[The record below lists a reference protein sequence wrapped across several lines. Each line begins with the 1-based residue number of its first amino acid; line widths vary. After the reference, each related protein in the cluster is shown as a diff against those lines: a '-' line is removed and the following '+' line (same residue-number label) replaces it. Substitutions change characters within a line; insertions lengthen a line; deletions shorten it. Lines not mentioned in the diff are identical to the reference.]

1 MTTLVNRGSTRR
13 WLIAI
18 LSLLAALSS
27 MTLTATAADTDA
39 SRDPLSWPAITQ
51 TNCPW
56 TRWWWMGSAVD
67 EPNLTRLLEE
77 YQKAGIGG
85 VEICPIY
92 GAHGYEDRFIEY
104 LSPKWMQML
113 AHTTREAKRLDMG
126 VDMTTGTGWP
136 FGGPN
141 VSNDDASARTVQK
154 TYDVAGGATISERLP
169 AGRLQC
175 LIAFAADK
183 QQIDL
188 TSQVKDGRLQWTAPS
203 GTWRIYA
210 VLANGPVQKVKRA
223 APGGEGSV
231 LDPFSVAKLDRYLS
245 RFDAA
250 FSKYDGLTPRGQF
263 HDSYEYYNASWTD
276 ELFSEFAK
284 RRGYDLR
291 AQLPAFFG
299 EGAPEIVARVKCDY
313 RETISDLH
321 LDYVHRWTQ
330 WAHGHGSL
338 TRNQA
343 HGAPANLIDVYGAAD
358 IPETEIFARY
368 EERHLPMLKFSS
380 SAAHLKG
387 TVLASS
393 ESFTWLGEHFN
404 VPLSQVKKCADFLML
419 SGVNH
424 ILFHGI
430 PYSPQD
436 APWPGW
442 QFYAAV
448 NFGPTGGLWHDLPA
462 FNSYVAHCQSI
473 LQSGR
478 PDSDVLLY
486 VPFQDIWQT
495 PRGLLTQFTTPGEWM
510 FQQPFYETAVKLWER
525 GYQYDELSDRF
536 LAGAKVEDGAVTI
549 GGNRFKTILLPP
561 MNSIPVPTMRK
572 LLDLQREGAT
582 IAVQNGLPTD
592 VPGFANFEQR
602 RAELKELLGGLKFEP
617 AGDGMQ
623 KASIGKGSILIGSNL
638 DGLLGPA
645 GARREPM
652 IDSGLRFVRR
662 TSERGRQY
670 FVVNS
675 SDRAV
680 DSWITLAAPAKA
692 AALLDP
698 MNPARTGLASLRQTP
713 DQGTQVYLQL
723 HAGESCIVRTFTDT
737 PLVGKTWPYV
747 ESAAGTIT
755 LSGPW
760 KVSFIEGGPE
770 LPKAYETS
778 KLASWTT
785 RDDSEAKRF
794 AGSARYQIDFDFPA
808 SAADDY
814 LLDLGT
820 VHESA
825 RVRLNGREVATLI
838 APPYQ
843 IAIGS
848 YLHPGANSLEIEV
861 TNLAAN
867 RIADMDRRKVNWKY
881 FYDANV
887 SSLQQRNGLDASNW
901 PLRDSGLMGP
911 ATIQQV
917 KRGHNP

>member
-1 MTTLVNRGSTRR
+1 MTFLANYGISNRYLV
-13 WLIAI
+13 LI
-18 LSLLAALSS
+18 LLAV
-27 MTLTATAADTDA
+27 TACPSRIPTARAAAIDT
-39 SRDPLSWPAITQ
+39 SRDPLAWPTITQ
-51 TNCPW
+51 TNRPW
-56 TRWWWMGSAVD
+56 TRWWWLGSAID

-85 VEICPIY
+85 VEVCPIY

-154 TYDVAGGATISERLP
+154 TYDLAGGATIDERLP

-175 LIAFAADK
+175 LIAFATDK

-188 TSQVKDGRLQWTAPS
+188 ASQVKDGRLEWTAPA

-223 APGGEGSV
+223 APGAEGNV

-250 FSKYDGLTPRGQF
+250 FSKYDGLTPRSQF

-276 ELFSEFAK
+276 DLFSEFAK

-291 AQLPAFFG
+291 TQLPAFFG

-321 LDYVHRWTQ
+321 LDYVRRWTQ
-330 WAHGHGSL
+330 WAHAHGSL
-338 TRNQA
+338 TRDQA

-358 IPETEIFARY
+358 IPETEVFARY
-368 EERHLPMLKFSS
+368 EEQHLPMLKFSS

-387 TVLASS
+387 TMLASS

-404 VPLSQVKKCADFLML
+404 VPLSQVKRCADFLML

-424 ILFHGI
+424 IFFHGI

-436 APWPGW
+436 AAWPGW

-462 FNSYVAHCQSI
+462 FNSYVAHCQTI

-495 PRGLLTQFTTPGEWM
+495 PQGLLTQFTTPGQWM
-510 FQQPFYETAVKLWER
+510 FQQPFYDTAVKLWER

-536 LAGAKVEDGAVTI
+536 LADAKVENGEVTI

-561 MNSIPVPTMRK
+561 MKSIPVATMRR
-572 LLDLQREGAT
+572 LLELARDGAT

-602 RAELKELLGGLKFEP
+602 RTELKEMLGGLKFEP
-617 AGDGMQ
+617 AGEGMQ
-623 KASIGKGSILIGSNL
+623 RAPLGKGSILIGATL
-638 DGLLGPA
+638 DKLLGQA
-645 GARREPM
+645 GTRREPM

-662 TSERGRQY
+662 THEHGRQY
-670 FVVNS
+670 FIVNS
-675 SDRAV
+675 SDRTV
-680 DSWITLAAPAKA
+680 DSWISLGEPAKA

-698 MNPARTGLASLRQTP
+698 MNATRAGLAALRQTP
-713 DQGTQVYLQL
+713 DQGTQVYVQL
-723 HAGESCIVRTFTDT
+723 HPGESSILRTFTDT
-737 PLVGKTWPYV
+737 PLVGKSWPYA
-747 ESAAGTIT
+747 ESAGDTIALAGT
-755 LSGPW
+755 W

-770 LPKAYETS
+770 LPKAYETP

-785 RDDSEAKRF
+785 GDDPELKRF
-794 AGSARYQIDFDFPA
+794 AGTARYEIDFDLPTG
-808 SAADDY
+808 AADDY
-814 LLDLGT
+814 MLDLGT
-820 VHESA
+820 VHETA
-825 RVRLNGREVATLI
+825 RVRLNGRDVATLI
-838 APPYQ
+838 APPFQ
-843 IAIGS
+843 LAIGA
-848 YLHPGANSLEIEV
+848 YLHPGANSLEVDV

-911 ATIQQV
+911 VTIQPL
-917 KRGHNP
+917 KHGHRQ